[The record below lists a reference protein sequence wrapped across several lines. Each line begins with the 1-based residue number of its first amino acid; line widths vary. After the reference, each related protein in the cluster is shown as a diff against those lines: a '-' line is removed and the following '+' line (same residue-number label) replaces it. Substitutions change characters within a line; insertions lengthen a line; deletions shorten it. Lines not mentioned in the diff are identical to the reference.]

1 MKHKI
6 LLSLDEQT
14 TDPEVLDELRS
25 LLNETHE
32 KYLTGFRLQDYF
44 DSRLLPV
51 GGRAVPSLKKVLS
64 GLQFEVNMEETAKDI
79 GMNFSI
85 HKGELEDGTLKNLS
99 SIADLMI
106 IDRKTPAPV
115 CDEEDVLK
123 ELIGSVCCPVLVLP
137 ETREIESLV
146 MVYDGSFSSIQAVKS
161 FVAVFHPR
169 FRKLPF
175 SVLVQDPGCQK
186 AVQKEQVF
194 INYLMMFFN
203 NIGVQM
209 MDDETIH
216 CLDRIINTASEKP
229 LLLFGGNTGN
239 EILSCNRHDTRYIT
253 DYNPSFIHNGDKQ

>member
-6 LLSLDEQT
+6 LLSLDDQNT
-14 TDPEVLDELRS
+14 HPEVLGELRS

-32 KYLTGFRLQDYF
+32 KYLTGFRLQDYL
-44 DSRLLPV
+44 DSRL
-51 GGRAVPSLKKVLS
+51 VPLGVRGVPPLKKVLN
-64 GLQFEVNMEETAKDI
+64 GLQFEVNMEETAKEI

-85 HKGELEDGTLKNLS
+85 HKGELEEGTLKNLS
-99 SIADLMI
+99 SVADLMI
-106 IDRKTPAPV
+106 IDRKTLAPF
-115 CDEEDVLK
+115 CAEEVLS
-123 ELIGSVCCPVLVLP
+123 ELISHVCCPVLVLP

-146 MVYDGSFSSIQAVKS
+146 MVYDGSLSSIQAVKS
-161 FVAVFHPR
+161 FVTVFHPR

-194 INYLMMFFN
+194 INYLMMFFK

-239 EILSCNRHDTRYIT
+239 EILSCNQHDTRYIT
-253 DYNPSFIHNGDKQ
+253 DYNPSFIHKGDKQ

>member
-1 MKHKI
+1 M
-6 LLSLDEQT
+6 DEQT
-14 TDPEVLDELRS
+14 TAPDVLGELRS

-32 KYLTGFRLQDYF
+32 KYLTGFRLQDYL
-44 DSRLLPV
+44 DSRLVPV
-51 GGRAVPSLKKVLS
+51 SARAVPSLKKVLS

-79 GMNFSI
+79 GINFSI
-85 HKGELEDGTLKNLS
+85 HKGELKDDTLKNLS
-99 SIADLMI
+99 SVADLMI
-106 IDRKTPAPV
+106 IDRKTLAPF
-115 CDEEDVLK
+115 CDEEVLK

-137 ETREIESLV
+137 ETRGIESLV

-194 INYLMMFFN
+194 INYLMMFFK
-203 NIGVQM
+203 NIGVQL

-216 CLDRIINTASEKP
+216 CLDRVINTASEKP
-229 LLLFGGNTGN
+229 LLLFGGSTGN
-239 EILSCNRHDTRYIT
+239 EMFNCNRHDTRYIT
-253 DYNPSFIHNGDKQ
+253 DYNPSFIHNGDMQ